1 MLNNPYINTRTKVL
15 CVIGHP
21 IEHSMSP
28 AMHNAALQEYSLDYI
43 YLAFDI
49 PPEDLEK
56 AIVGIKKHEMKG
68 INVTIPHKETIMRYL
83 DQIDPLAKKVGAVN
97 TVKNENGNLIGT
109 NTDAFGAKQAL
120 VNTGFEIKNK
130 KVLILGAGGAARAVS
145 FALSDEIDKIFIC
158 DIIENKAIA
167 LANELKDKMK
177 IKAFGKKSNDE
188 TLKSLITDI
197 DLLINTTPVGMYPD
211 VNKTPISKDLLAE
224 HLFVYDIIYNPL
236 NTQLLNDASEIGC
249 QTLNGIEMFVNQG
262 ALAFEWWTDTKP
274 NTNTMRKTII
284 DILRKK

>member
-1 MLNNPYINTRTKVL
+1 MLNNPQIKAGTKVL

-28 AMHNAALQEYSLDYI
+28 VMHNAALKELALDYV
-43 YLAFDI
+43 YLAFDV
-49 PPEDLEK
+49 PPSDLETT
-56 AIVGIKKHEMKG
+56 VLEFKKRGFKG
-68 INVTIPHKETIMRYL
+68 MNVTIPHKETIMKYL
-83 DQIDPLAKKVGAVN
+83 DQIDPLAKKIGAVN
-97 TVKNENGNLIGT
+97 TIKNQEGNLIGK

-120 VNTGFEIKNK
+120 INAEFEIKEK

-145 FALSDEIDKIFIC
+145 FALSEESDKIFIC
-158 DIIENKAIA
+158 DIIEKKAIA

-177 IKAFGKKSNDE
+177 IKAVGKKSKYE
-188 TLKSLITDI
+188 TLKSLIIDV

-236 NTQLLNDASEIGC
+236 NTQLLKDASEIGC
-249 QTLNGIEMFVNQG
+249 KTLNGIEMFINQG

-274 NTNTMRKTII
+274 NTNVMKKTII
-284 DILRKK
+284 EILKTK